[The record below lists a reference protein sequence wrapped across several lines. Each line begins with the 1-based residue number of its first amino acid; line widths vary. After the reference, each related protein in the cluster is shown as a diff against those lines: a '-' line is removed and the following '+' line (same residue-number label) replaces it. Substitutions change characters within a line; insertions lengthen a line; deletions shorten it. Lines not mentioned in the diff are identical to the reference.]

1 MLRTWATFQEKK
13 MILEIQSQ
21 FDVEITDFNLQKFEV
36 LTPDSFIWYF
46 SSNKKNY
53 CLYAEDYV
61 PSIQHVEQAIA
72 KNVPAWSPEE
82 KFELIKVKNTVV
94 WDESSPVT
102 NATVYKTPENAS
114 EFMEFAYPSGHDF
127 VFLAKSIM

>member
-13 MILEIQSQ
+13 MILEIISK
-21 FDVEITDFNLQKFEV
+21 FKVEVTDFRLQKFEI

-46 SSNKKNY
+46 SAGNVGY
-53 CLYAEDYV
+53 CLYAEDYI

-72 KNVPAWSPEE
+72 QNLPKWSQEDE
-82 KFELIKVKNTVV
+82 FKLVKVQKPVD
-94 WDESSPVT
+94 WDESSPVA
-102 NATVYKTPENAS
+102 NATTYKPPEDTS

-127 VFLAKSIM
+127 VFLAKSIH